1 MSSSFSDAHWETYLG
16 DLLRDLRYAIR
27 MLRKSPSFTAV
38 AIITLAL
45 GIGANAAIFSVV
57 NGILLA
63 PLPYAQSSRLVTI
76 EHVSLPEAQEIWKQ
90 STAFEQI
97 AVDTG
102 ISLDRIRT
110 GLMPDMVDTTQV
122 SGDFFPLLGVHPF
135 IGRPILPADTQP
147 GSEDVA
153 VVSYKFWQTDFAGD
167 AKVLSRSFYLEDK
180 PFKVIGVMPPEFD
193 FGVRRNGLWV
203 PHRYDPKVD
212 EDRDWHFYSI
222 VARLKKGVSL
232 EQANAQLK
240 TLSARLAAQYP
251 ETDKDQDQRSEFI
264 AVSVHGEMV
273 SKVRAG
279 LLILFGAVGFVLLI
293 ACVNVSALLV
303 ARGFSRQKEIAIR
316 RALGAP
322 RSRLIRQFLSESL
335 LLATAAGTL
344 GLLLSVWGIRLLR
357 ALAPPYMPR
366 VERITLDGNVLW
378 FTLGISLLAAFFF
391 GVAPALQMSSSPA
404 RIAPKQGAAN
414 SFAGIGTPR
423 GHRLRSAMI
432 VAEVSLAMIL
442 VVGAALMV
450 SSFEKL
456 VHVDTGL
463 HTDHVLTMD
472 VYFTGTACGGKT
484 PEKCQSLFADALDR
498 IRSLPG
504 VQHAAV
510 TRGFA
515 LEGGE
520 YGMRSLH
527 VQGRPGDLASGTA
540 IIYHSV
546 TPDYLGISESAF

>member
-1 MSSSFSDAHWETYLG
+1 MSSSFSDAHWEAYLG

-63 PLPYAQSSRLVTI
+63 PLPWDQSSRLVTI

-102 ISLDRIRT
+102 IFLDRIRT

-135 IGRPILPADTQP
+135 IGRPILPAETQP

-167 AKVLSRSFYLEDK
+167 AKVLSCSFYLEDK

-222 VARLKKGVSL
+222 VARCSYKKGVSL
-232 EQANAQLK
+232 GKQANAQLK

-251 ETDKDQDQRSEFI
+251 ETDKDEDQRSEFI

-322 RSRLIRQFLSESL
+322 L
-335 LLATAAGTL
+335 LTPDSAIPFGKPLLPTAAGTL

-357 ALAPPYMPR
+357 AVLRRHTCQESSASRSTEMFSGSRWESYCRLHSFWELRLLCRCHRAPQGSRRNRERQTLSRELAR
-366 VERITLDGNVLW
+366 HEAI
-378 FTLGISLLAAFFF
+378 ACE
-391 GVAPALQMSSSPA
+391 AP
-404 RIAPKQGAAN
+404 
-414 SFAGIGTPR
+414 
-423 GHRLRSAMI
+423 
-432 VAEVSLAMIL
+432 
-442 VVGAALMV
+442 
-450 SSFEKL
+450 
-456 VHVDTGL
+456 
-463 HTDHVLTMD
+463 
-472 VYFTGTACGGKT
+472 
-484 PEKCQSLFADALDR
+484 
-498 IRSLPG
+498 
-504 VQHAAV
+504 
-510 TRGFA
+510 
-515 LEGGE
+515 
-520 YGMRSLH
+520 
-527 VQGRPGDLASGTA
+527 
-540 IIYHSV
+540 
-546 TPDYLGISESAF
+546 